1 MENPN
6 IDRQNTENDAR
17 AEYGDR
23 VDRFFSDTYN
33 REIAVDILKGWRELE
48 LVWRAEFGEDAELDD
63 VVSYLGELRE
73 KFNIARQEIV

>member
-6 IDRQNTENDAR
+6 IDRQDAENNAR

-33 REIAVDILKGWRELE
+33 REIALDILKGYRELE
-48 LVWRAEFGEDAELDD
+48 LAFRAEFGEDAGLEEETGWM
-63 VVSYLGELRE
+63 SGFRE
-73 KFNIARQEIV
+73 RFNITREEIG

>member
-6 IDRQNTENDAR
+6 IDRQDAENDDR

-33 REIAVDILKGWRELE
+33 REIALSILKGWRELE
-48 LVWRAEFGEDAELDD
+48 MVWRAEFGEDAGLADECA
-63 VVSYLGELRE
+63 VYELRE
-73 KFNIARQEIV
+73 RFNISREEIG